1 MSSPLVF
8 KTATEDLEFELIHRL
23 NYKTFVEEIPQH
35 QPNPERRL
43 VDKFHD
49 QNTYLI
55 CLCDRK
61 LIGMMAVR
69 GDRPFSLDQ
78 KLADVDSYLPPG
90 RKICEIR
97 LLAVAKEYRAGQV
110 LRGMLALL
118 WQHGIEQGYNLA
130 IISGTTRQA
139 KLYQHL
145 GFTPFG
151 PLVGTGDAKFQ
162 PMYVTLETFESG
174 AREFLRTAPCRT
186 FQRNVANFLPGPV
199 AIHREVRE
207 AFEQPP
213 ESHRSDLFITE
224 FQATREKLCALTRAR
239 SVEIV
244 LGSGTLAN
252 DVIGAQLSLE
262 RKPGLVLS
270 NGEFG
275 DRLIDAARRFKLD
288 FEPIQFGWGEP
299 LDLSLVKKHLQSFFR
314 APQWIWCPLSETST
328 GVLNDLSALKNLA
341 EEFEIKLCL
350 DAISAIGT
358 MPVNLEGIYLA
369 SCASGKGLASY
380 PGLGLVFY
388 NQRIASSQKLP
399 RYLDLGY
406 YAEHKGIAFT
416 QSSNLVYALGTAV
429 DRMDWDAH
437 FDELKTTSRWLRERL
452 SSLGFDLVGKE
463 TLASPAVV
471 TIALPREINSTKLGR
486 QLNES
491 GYLLS
496 CNSEYLRRK
505 NWIQICLM
513 GEFSRA
519 KLEALV
525 NMLHRLCFTERDAFV
540 AG

>member
-1 MSSPLVF
+1 MTSPLVF
-8 KTATEDLEFELIHRL
+8 KTASEDWEFELIHRL

-35 QPNPERRL
+35 QPNTGRRL
-43 VDKFHD
+43 VDKFHE

-78 KLADVDSYLPPG
+78 KLPNLDSYLPPG

-97 LLAVAKEYRAGQV
+97 LLAVEKEFRAGQV

-130 IISGTTRQA
+130 VISGTTRQA

-162 PMYVTLETFESG
+162 PMFVTLEIFESG

-224 FQATREKLCALTRAR
+224 FQATKEKLCALTRAR
-239 SVEIV
+239 SVEIF

-252 DVIGAQLSLE
+252 DVVGAQLSLE
-262 RKPGLVLS
+262 KKPGLVLS

-275 DRLIDAARRFKLD
+275 DRLIDQARRFKLD
-288 FEPIQFGWGEP
+288 FEPVRFDWGERF
-299 LDLSLVKKHLQSFFR
+299 DLSIVRKHLQSFFR
-314 APQWIWCPLSETST
+314 APQWIWCAHCETST
-328 GVLNDLSALKNLA
+328 GMLNDLAALKNLA
-341 EEFEIKLCL
+341 AEYEIKLCL
-350 DAISAIGT
+350 DCISAVGT
-358 MPVNLEGIYLA
+358 MPVNLEGVYLA
-369 SCASGKGLASY
+369 SCASGKGIASY
-380 PGLGLVFY
+380 PGLGIVFY
-388 NQRIASSQKLP
+388 NHKVSTSPKLP

-406 YAEHKGIAFT
+406 YAEHIGIPFT
-416 QSSNLVYALGTAV
+416 HSSNLVYALGTAV
-429 DRMDWDAH
+429 ERREWQEH
-437 FDELKTTSRWLRERL
+437 FVEVANTGEWLRAKL
-452 SSLGFDLVGKE
+452 SALGFNLVGNDQP
-463 TLASPAVV
+463 APAVV
-471 TIALPREINSTKLGR
+471 TIVLPPHLNSTKIGR
-486 QLNES
+486 QLNEA

-496 CNSEYLRRK
+496 CNSEYLRRR

-525 NMLHRLCFTERDAFV
+525 NMLHRLCFTERDALV